1 MYKKHHFCSER
12 VESEKIAD
20 KEKVH
25 HRSFIF
31 CKELTQVLFIFKA
44 FDLWN
49 GAIRHY
55 NHDSLMQVSCLVRTW
70 FFIRV

>member
-44 FDLWN
+44 FDFWN
-49 GAIRHY
+49 GAIRH
-55 NHDSLMQVSCLVRTW
+55 
-70 FFIRV
+70 